1 MKSSQFLSE
10 DLISDA
16 SEAQQDHEVQMARK
30 DCFHAAEDAVALHR
44 LLRNVSET
52 EGLEG
57 WVQSKI
63 TLARDYL
70 NKVREHMEY
79 KLIGQEAEISISGDS
94 VEPKLPIAE
103 SMNFWQKMIS
113 QVSGISDPHK
123 VAKIEDFLRNVY
135 FRGESLGNLGEEALI
150 KGIMTSAKELNLLN
164 ETTTAGAVAAV
175 NNPKSKKKS
184 SEVGSLFG
192 GSYQRRISEEV
203 DIAGTEGKSDEERH
217 KAIMK
222 KYPNA
227 KKVGKTPGAYST
239 TGKGKADLISGIRG
253 VRKISKD

>member
-30 DCFHAAEDAVALHR
+30 DCFHAAEDAVAIHR
-44 LLRNVSET
+44 LLRSVSEN

-63 TLARDYL
+63 TLAHDYL
-70 NKVREHMEY
+70 NKVREHLEY
-79 KLIGQEAEISISGDS
+79 KMIGQEAEITIGGDS

-103 SMNFWQKMIS
+103 
-113 QVSGISDPHK
+113 
-123 VAKIEDFLRNVY
+123 
-135 FRGESLGNLGEEALI
+135 
-150 KGIMTSAKELNLLN
+150 
-164 ETTTAGAVAAV
+164 TTTAGAVATV

-184 SEVGSLFG
+184 AEVGSLFG
-192 GSYQRRISEEV
+192 GSYKQKVSENV
-203 DIAGTEGKSDEERH
+203 DIPGTEGKSDEERH

-239 TGKGKADLISGIRG
+239 TGKGKADLISGVRG